1 MESRKGQRDSMTN
14 NGHNA
19 LARFQIL
26 ERVSAT
32 VPAID
37 NLEMEIH
44 GALSG
49 LNFPREKLQGRSI
62 AVTVGSRGV
71 ASVNEIARG
80 ICGWLKSQGAN
91 PFVFPAMGSHGGATA
106 EGQLKILEEYGVT
119 EQFIGAPIRA
129 SMETISLGS
138 SSEGDPVF
146 MDRLASQ
153 SDGVVVMNRVKPHT
167 TFSGT
172 VESGMLKMMAVGMG
186 KEDGA
191 GAFHAAA
198 RRLGYETVVRSMSAN
213 VLASGKIL
221 CGVGVIENEM
231 HRICAVH
238 AAHPERIAA
247 CEEHFLVHAR
257 QLVPR
262 IPFPKIQLLIVN
274 EMGKNI
280 SGTGM
285 DSKLIGRGVQLQPG
299 EAPEIGLIYA
309 RDLTEASGGNALGV
323 GLADFIH
330 ERLRGK
336 IDFEKMYVNAR
347 TSMSHKLVRL
357 PMVLKSDREA
367 LEFAMASL
375 NSPPPGEQSVVWID
389 STQNLGRIAIS
400 ERLARETSGMAGW
413 RLIEEAFQPQLNARG
428 DLIPFP

>member
-1 MESRKGQRDSMTN
+1 MTN
-14 NGHNA
+14 NGQIN

-26 ERVSAT
+26 ERICAT
-32 VPAID
+32 VPALD
-37 NLEMEIH
+37 NLDAEIC

-49 LNFPREKLQGRSI
+49 LDLPREKLEGRSI

-71 ASVNEIARG
+71 ASVREIARG
-80 ICGWLKSQGAN
+80 ICGWLRTQEAN

-106 EGQLKILEEYGVT
+106 EGQLRILEEYSVT

-129 SMETISLGS
+129 SMETVSLGS
-138 SSEGDPVF
+138 SAEGVPVF
-146 MDRLASQ
+146 IDRLASQ

-191 GAFHAAA
+191 RAFHAAA
-198 RRLGYETVVRSMSAN
+198 RRLGYEKVVRAMSAN
-213 VLASGKIL
+213 VLARGKIL

-231 HRICAVH
+231 HRICAVR
-238 AAHPERIAA
+238 AARTEGIVALDEK
-247 CEEHFLVHAR
+247 CLDQAR
-257 QLVPR
+257 RLVPR

-285 DSKLIGRGVQLQPG
+285 DSKVIGRGVQLQPG

-323 GLADFIH
+323 GLADFVH
-330 ERLRGK
+330 ERLRNK

-347 TSMSHKLVRL
+347 TSMSHHLVRL
-357 PMVLKSDREA
+357 PMVLRSDREA
-367 LEFAMASL
+367 LDFALASL
-375 NSPPPGEQSVVWID
+375 NSPPPSEQRVVWID
-389 STQNLGRIAIS
+389 STQNLGRLAIS
-400 ERLARETSGMAGW
+400 EPLAREASALAGW
-413 RLIEEAFQPQLNARG
+413 RLNKEAFQPQFDARG
-428 DLIPFP
+428 DLISSP

>member
-1 MESRKGQRDSMTN
+1 MKSNGQVS
-14 NGHNA
+14 
-19 LARFQIL
+19 LAHFQIL

-32 VPAID
+32 VPAIE
-37 NLEMEIH
+37 NLEEELYS
-44 GALSG
+44 ALSA
-49 LNFPREKLQGRSI
+49 LNLPREQLKDRTI

-71 ASVNEIARG
+71 ASVREIARG

-91 PFVFPAMGSHGGATA
+91 PFVFPAMGSHGGATT

-129 SMETISLGS
+129 SMETISLGVS
-138 SSEGDPVF
+138 AEGVPVF

-191 GAFHAAA
+191 RAFHAAA
-198 RRLGYETVVRSMSAN
+198 RKLGYERAVRAMSVN
-213 VLASGKIL
+213 VLTSGKIL

-231 HRICAVH
+231 HRICAVR
-238 AAHPERIAA
+238 AARTEDIVPLDEQCLLR
-247 CEEHFLVHAR
+247 AR
-257 QLVPR
+257 RLVPR
-262 IPFPKIQLLIVN
+262 IPFPKVQLLIVN

-285 DSKLIGRGVQLQPG
+285 DSKVIGRGVPLQPG
-299 EAPEIGLIYA
+299 EAPEIELIYA

-323 GLADFIH
+323 GLADFVH
-330 ERLRGK
+330 ERLRNK

-347 TSMSHKLVRL
+347 TSMSHQLVRL

-367 LEFAMASL
+367 LAFAIASL
-375 NSPPPGEQSVVWID
+375 NNPPASEQSVVWID
-389 STQNLGRIAIS
+389 STQNLDRIAIS
-400 ERLARETSGMAGW
+400 ERVAREASSLEGW
-413 RLIEEAFQPQLNARG
+413 RLKEDVTEPRFDVNC
-428 DLIPFP
+428 DLVSIP